1 MKSSD
6 RNTLKKLLRN
16 AGAVLFWIALWQLAA
31 VLVGQELILPGP
43 WAVAKRLFVLAGT
56 GDFWLTA
63 GISLGRILA
72 GFLCGVLL
80 GTLTAVLT
88 CFFAPADAIL
98 SPVIRVVRATPVA
111 SFIIL
116 AFLWI
121 GKTQVPGFISMLMVL
136 PVVCENTAAGIRGT
150 DPLLLEMAKS
160 YRFGFRKT
168 VGKVYVPSVAPAWRA
183 GAVTA
188 LGLAWKSGVAAEALC
203 LPRLSLGTEIYYSK
217 IYLETA
223 DLFAWTAVVIL
234 LSWTLEKGFV
244 ALIRR
249 KGGKAA

>member
-1 MKSSD
+1 M
-6 RNTLKKLLRN
+6 
-16 AGAVLFWIALWQLAA
+16 
-31 VLVGQELILPGP
+31 LVKEELILPAP
-43 WAVAKRLFVLAGT
+43 WAVLKRFFALAGT
-56 GDFWLTA
+56 GEFWLTA

-72 GFLCGVLL
+72 GFFCGLLL

-88 CFFAPADAIL
+88 SFVPLADTIL
-98 SPVIRVVRATPVA
+98 SPVIRVVRTTPVA

-136 PVVCENTAAGIRGT
+136 PVVWENTSEGIRGT

-188 LGLAWKSGVAAEALC
+188 LGLAWKSGVAAEVLC

-234 LSWTLEKGFV
+234 LSWALEKGLV

-249 KGGKAA
+249 KGGRTA

>member
-1 MKSSD
+1 MKSPD
-6 RNTLKKLLRN
+6 RNTLKKLLKN
-16 AGAVLFWIALWQLAA
+16 AGAVLFWIALWQFAA
-31 VLVGQELILPGP
+31 MLVSEELILPAP

-56 GDFWLTA
+56 GEFWLTA

-72 GFLCGVLL
+72 GFLCGVLF
-80 GTLTAVLT
+80 GTLIAVLT
-88 CFFAPADAIL
+88 SFFSPADAIL
-98 SPVIRVVRATPVA
+98 SPVIRVARATPVA

-136 PVVCENTAAGIRGT
+136 PVVWENTAAGIRSA

-168 VGKVYVPSVAPAWRA
+168 LEKVYVPSVAPAWRA

-188 LGLAWKSGVAAEALC
+188 LGLAWKSGVAAEVLC
-203 LPRLSLGTEIYYSK
+203 LPGLSLGTEIYYSK

-234 LSWTLEKGFV
+234 LSWILEKGFV
-244 ALIRR
+244 ALIKR
-249 KGGKAA
+249 KGGGAK

>member
-1 MKSSD
+1 MKSPD
-6 RNTLKKLLRN
+6 RSTAKRNLRN

-31 VLVGQELILPGP
+31 VLVHQELILPAP
-43 WAVAKRLFVLAGT
+43 LAVAKRLFALAGT
-56 GDFWLTA
+56 GEFWLTA

-72 GFLCGVLL
+72 GFLCGILL

-88 CFFAPADAIL
+88 SFVPPADAIL
-98 SPVIRVVRATPVA
+98 TPVIRVARATPVA

-121 GKTQVPGFISMLMVL
+121 GKAQVPGFISMLMVL
-136 PVVCENTAAGIRGT
+136 PVVWENTATGIRGT

-160 YRFGFRKT
+160 YRFGALKT
-168 VGKVYVPSVAPAWRA
+168 IGKIYVPSVAPSWRA

-188 LGLAWKSGVAAEALC
+188 LGLAWKSGVAAEVLC
-203 LPRLSLGTEIYYSK
+203 LPRLSLGSEIYYSK

-234 LSWTLEKGFV
+234 LSWALEKGLV

-249 KGGKAA
+249 KGGRKA

>member
-1 MKSSD
+1 M
-6 RNTLKKLLRN
+6 
-16 AGAVLFWIALWQLAA
+16 
-31 VLVGQELILPGP
+31 
-43 WAVAKRLFVLAGT
+43 
-56 GDFWLTA
+56 
-63 GISLGRILA
+63 
-72 GFLCGVLL
+72 
-80 GTLTAVLT
+80 
-88 CFFAPADAIL
+88 
-98 SPVIRVVRATPVA
+98 IRVARATPVA

-136 PVVCENTAAGIRGT
+136 PVVWENTAAGIRSA

-168 VGKVYVPSVAPAWRA
+168 LEKVYVPSVAPAWRA

-188 LGLAWKSGVAAEALC
+188 LGLAWKSGVAAEVLC

-234 LSWTLEKGFV
+234 LSWILEKGFV
-244 ALIRR
+244 ALIKR
-249 KGGKAA
+249 KGGGAK